1 MGKAS
6 IAQIGVFA
14 ASCEF
19 RLLHGYAQDWQLRR
33 IIRIELFQI
42 FGGTFRSL
50 RICVWKMNITVY

>member
-50 RICVWKMNITVY
+50 RIVYGR